1 MHAGRVLIVDVALP
15 SQCDPVG
22 GLVQAP
28 CIERNGLGAVKAVV
42 SANLAMS
49 SPGGTVSAAN

>member
-1 MHAGRVLIVDVALP
+1 M
-15 SQCDPVG
+15 G

-49 SPGGTVSAAN
+49 SPGGTVSHADLLKVVDSLY